1 MEQESMGAYEERD
14 KRREGL
20 GVEEWRAGILAGSV
34 LSVPFDYR
42 DEGRAS
48 KCKCWSSGYRQMD

>member
-1 MEQESMGAYEERD
+1 MEQEGRIYEE

-20 GVEEWRAGILAGSV
+20 GVEEWRAGILAGSIM
-34 LSVPFDYR
+34 SVPFEYG

-48 KCKCWSSGYRQMD
+48 KCAYRST

>member
-1 MEQESMGAYEERD
+1 MEQESMRAYEEEE

-20 GVEEWRAGILAGSV
+20 GVEEWRAGILAGS
-34 LSVPFDYR
+34 LMSVPFDYG

-48 KCKCWSSGYRQMD
+48 KCTCSSFDDYHLD

>member
-1 MEQESMGAYEERD
+1 MEQESMRAYEEKE

-20 GVEEWRAGILAGSV
+20 GVEEWRAGIIAGSIM
-34 LSVPFDYR
+34 SVPFDFG

-48 KCKCWSSGYRQMD
+48 KCT

>member
-1 MEQESMGAYEERD
+1 MRSYEQKE

-20 GVEEWRAGILAGSV
+20 GVEEWRAGILAGSIM
-34 LSVPFDYR
+34 SVPFEYG

-48 KCKCWSSGYRQMD
+48 KCTCWSSGNCQMD

>member
-1 MEQESMGAYEERD
+1 MRAYEGKE

-20 GVEEWRAGILAGSV
+20 EVEEWRAGILAGSIM
-34 LSVPFDYR
+34 SVPFDYG

-48 KCKCWSSGYRQMD
+48 KCTCRSSGILSSALTR